1 MDDRA
6 WNIARVTAVLLF
18 VGAVVVLPLRAD
30 NPPRVVLEQ
39 CHNIEEG
46 CVTDYPARWSV
57 DPMGVQES
65 AYYEGDVVPF
75 RLVMGGL
82 TKGAT
87 YTVVLEWATTINGK
101 HAYDY
106 LGSAMATDPA
116 TDPCAGVDCRVQPQ
130 TIAIPFDDRLAEY
143 GVGRS
148 VPSKLMISGG
158 TFVADRTKVVND
170 GNLCGADTCFVASN
184 PSHPVRVGRYES
196 SSVTSMRVWL
206 RADDTSAVLSWG
218 AHIAAA
224 PDWGPTATLVGA
236 TRTDYQMRVIEFG
249 CSHDDQ
255 CEGDQQVV
263 LRSSSVS
270 RKIPTEQGQ
279 QPSTALEEELE
290 MLLPQI
296 NGAVESPE
304 ILLDQFD
311 SIYPGDIP
319 PDGISGAPSDLPGTG
334 SSVENFLMVA
344 GVLVIIGWF
353 LATVAAGNRPKD
365 VDGDGFG
372 KKSHMTERREYP

>member
-6 WNIARVTAVLLF
+6 WNIARAAAVVLF

-39 CHNIEEG
+39 CHNIDEG
-46 CVTDYPARWSV
+46 CSTDYPARWSV
-57 DPMGVQES
+57 DPMGVRES
-65 AYYEGDVVPF
+65 EYYEGDVVPF

-106 LGSAMATDPA
+106 LGSATASDA
-116 TDPCAGVDCRVQPQ
+116 SVDPCAGVDCRVQPR
-130 TIAIPFDDRLAEY
+130 TIAIPLDDRLAEY

-148 VPSKLMISGG
+148 VPYQLSISGG
-158 TFVADRTKVVND
+158 AFVAERTKVVND
-170 GNLCGADTCFVASN
+170 GNLCGTEMCFIASN

-206 RADDTSAVLSWG
+206 RADDTSMVLSWG
-218 AHIAAA
+218 AHIAASL
-224 PDWGPTATLVGA
+224 DWGLNATLVGA

-249 CSHDDQ
+249 CSDDDQ

-263 LRSSSVS
+263 LRASSVT
-270 RKIPTEQGQ
+270 RKIPTQQGQ

-296 NGAVESPE
+296 NGVVENPE

-319 PDGISGAPSDLPGTG
+319 PDGISRTPSDLPTTG

-353 LATVAAGNRPKD
+353 LATVAVGNRPKD
-365 VDGDGFG
+365 VDSDAI
-372 KKSHMTERREYP
+372 SEQSPMTERREYP